1 MVFGFGVS
9 MSLLV
14 RLGPGVRVGMGF
26 EGQCMLGIGTV

>member
-14 RLGPGVRVGMGF
+14 RLGPGLRVWMGF
-26 EGQCMLGIGTV
+26 EGQCMLGIKTL